1 MAIAFYISSLVAILA
16 TLRVITTRKPIHALL
31 YMVVSLLA
39 VAMIFF
45 AIGAPFA
52 GALEIIVYAGAIMV
66 LFVFAVM
73 MLNLGDETTHQEQ
86 EWLKI
91 KYWFG
96 PALLTAIL
104 LLELTWLLWGHS
116 GSATVGGNVIDSKQ
130 VGIVL
135 FTQYLLLVEL
145 ASILLLAALVAAF
158 HLGRE
163 DNV

>member
-1 MAIAFYISSLVAILA
+1 MAIAFYISSLVAIFA

-31 YMVVSLLA
+31 YMVMSLLA

-45 AIGAPFA
+45 AVGAPFA
-52 GALEIIVYAGAIMV
+52 GALEIIIYAGAIMV

-73 MLNLGDETTHQEQ
+73 MLNLGEETTQQEQ

-91 KYWFG
+91 KYWLG
-96 PALLTAIL
+96 PAVLAIIL
-104 LLELTWLLWGHS
+104 LAELSWLLWGRTH
-116 GSATVGGNVIDSKQ
+116 GVVGEGVIDSKQ

-135 FTQYLLLVEL
+135 FSQYLLLVEL

-163 DNV
+163 DHA